1 MTDEAQGREWLTV
14 RELAKLA
21 DVNDSRIRQLLAAG
35 ELRGEKIG
43 WGWTISRAEAARFLS
58 VYKRRRRSKERR
70 EEP

>member
-43 WGWTISRAEAARFLS
+43 FQWVISKSEAARFLS
-58 VYKRRRRSKERR
+58 VYRRRKRSKERR
-70 EEP
+70 EAP